1 MPDENL
7 HLDVINNE
15 EEYDPN
21 AEEYFNKN
29 YPLLNNEQR
38 EAFDYIQQ
46 CIDNNEPCFVHIGS
60 PAGSGKTF
68 LGNLILAYVR
78 RNQHFAIATAMT
90 GIAAILLTLG
100 TTSHKRFRF
109 PIPCIEYSTSN
120 LSFDSKQAKIIKEA
134 EVIIID
140 EVSCMTRWLLECLDK
155 FLRELM
161 GNDEIM
167 GGKRIVVM
175 GDFRQALPV
184 VKHGSRA
191 KIVYDS
197 VKSSRLWQ
205 SVKTLRLRR
214 NMRVEKLIRPDS
226 SPQRK
231 QELEEYV
238 QKLLAIGD
246 GTFPTIGDSNII
258 EIPPSM
264 ICPDR
269 LNLERRVYNDF
280 TKYNNFKNPEYLRG
294 RAILSSTNEVIQD
307 ANINMV
313 KQLKGDIQWMDSVD
327 ACIEDENKKMF
338 DSNQLN
344 KIEALGIP
352 PHRLPLKKDACII
365 LIRNLNLKHRHVNG
379 TRCIIEEIKPHVI
392 KARLLD
398 GGKYPEIFI
407 PKIPIVCS
415 ETDFPANFT
424 WTQFPVLLAYYLT
437 FNRAQGQ
444 SLERVGMLLN
454 RSVFAH
460 GLLYIGMS
468 RSGDPM
474 FVSIYTDQTEFQHL
488 IDQGITNPS
497 KK

>member
-1 MPDENL
+1 
-7 HLDVINNE
+7 
-15 EEYDPN
+15 
-21 AEEYFNKN
+21 
-29 YPLLNNEQR
+29 
-38 EAFDYIQQ
+38 
-46 CIDNNEPCFVHIGS
+46 
-60 PAGSGKTF
+60 
-68 LGNLILAYVR
+68 
-78 RNQHFAIATAMT
+78 MT
-90 GIAAILLTLG
+90 GISAILLTLG

-109 PIPCIEYSTSN
+109 PIPCIECSTSN
-120 LSFDSKQAKIIKEA
+120 LTFDSKQAKIIKEA

-140 EVSCMTRWLLECLDK
+140 EVSCMTRWLLECLDN

-167 GGKRIVVM
+167 GGKRVVVM

-205 SVKTLRLRR
+205 FVKTLRLRR

-226 SPQRK
+226 SPKRK
-231 QELEEYV
+231 RELEEYV
-238 QKLLAIGD
+238 TKLLAIGN
-246 GTFPTIGDSNII
+246 GTFPTVGDSNII

-264 ICPDR
+264 ICPDVM
-269 LNLERRVYNDF
+269 NLERRVYNDF
-280 TKYNNFKNPEYLRG
+280 PNNFKNPEYLRG
-294 RAILSSTNEVIQD
+294 RAILSSTNETIQD

-313 KQLKGDIQWMDSVD
+313 KQLDGDIQWVESVD
-327 ACIEDENKKMF
+327 ECIDPEDKKMF
-338 DSNQLN
+338 DTNQLN
-344 KIEALGIP
+344 KIEASGIP
-352 PHRLPLKKDACII
+352 PHRLPLKKNACII

-398 GGKYPEIFI
+398 GGKYPDIFI

-415 ETDFPANFT
+415 ETDFPAKFT
-424 WTQFPVLLAYYLT
+424 RKQFPILLAYYLT

-444 SLERVGMLLN
+444 SLERVGMMLN

-460 GLLYIGMS
+460 GLLYIGIS

-474 FVSIYTDQTEFQHL
+474 FVSIYADQTEFQHL
-488 IDQGITNPS
+488 INQGILNSS
-497 KK
+497 KKYTRNIVYPEILGNNN